1 MIGSCC
7 FYCLWLIGWIGVG
20 VVCGC
25 FSALLLSCSAALLL
39 CWFAA
44 LLLCCFAA
52 LMLCFPAFL
61 LCCLLLCCSAA
72 LLLQATHPPSQPLA
86 SAGDAKRKQFTSG
99 TFPFRSEMGVLGGGL
114 SQPLPF
120 PDSRHT
126 YRAFWRTH
134 FFGKNWKKKR
144 TEKTVKNRA
153 VQKLL
158 FSPIFG
164 LSELSLSNFDRFW
177 VNFGTPRTLFFDF
190 FGR

>member
-1 MIGSCC
+1 MG
-7 FYCLWLIGWIGVG
+7 GWSRL
-20 VVCGC
+20 CR
-25 FSALLLSCSAALLL
+25 FNSHPEPTCSV
-39 CWFAA
+39 
-44 LLLCCFAA
+44 
-52 LMLCFPAFL
+52 
-61 LCCLLLCCSAA
+61 
-72 LLLQATHPPSQPLA
+72 
-86 SAGDAKRKQFTSG
+86 
-99 TFPFRSEMGVLGGGL
+99 MGVLGGGL

-164 LSELSLSNFDRFW
+164 LSELSLSNFHHFW
-177 VNFGTPRTLFFDF
+177 VNFGTPRRLFFDF
-190 FGR
+190 FGRSNFQSFFSSISQKNMLFSRFRRFRKNTDPMQGSLQNAWFWQGGKMRGRLGKTIDFSSQISSKIDEKSSKKSR